1 MDFPEWQNSK
11 QHHEHF
17 KAEERMENK
26 GKTRKKTIFKD
37 MVTDVPETDPRKNI
51 FYMDKVDEK
60 DTVDS
65 TSWLSKDAVNGL
77 MNHAMSLTQAKANV
91 VKETREIFGQDGEE
105 FDKFHPQD
113 NIKLGDGPI
122 PFSYE
127 QRKRVPKIKVAD
139 HGPAIEEVTG
149 FGEDADADN
158 SEVSRP
164 KPIKALSDKRKAA
177 LLKRGDPNPAAN
189 LRSELAYKAEL
200 EQYKKSKG
208 FVVEQHVDHSVISS
222 YGSIDIRRRKK
233 DPKSKEVFIQYNEE
247 QIAKLNEEI
256 AEKKKEEAKHQAE
269 QDMLMKEKQLV
280 ARRIKNW
287 MLDEQMKK
295 HGILHRVGSYYLSRA
310 KYIFGKYEEPTTI
323 LPFVWLGNADTARD
337 SNKLRELGITHILN
351 TAADVEN
358 AFPELFIYCKISM
371 EDSEQQEFEGV
382 FDYAFKFINRV
393 EEIGGRVFIH
403 CSAGVSRAATIAIGY
418 MIYYEKMALLDAF
431 LYVKNKRHIIDP
443 NSNFMY
449 QLALLELQTLG
460 RTTVA
465 FAKKWRNNGDYLK
478 LKNGLDDE
486 FQDEVVRKS
495 SKGLMWIMVFGKV
508 GKKKQRSKIT
518 KLLDMFFIGVLSA
531 QSQPQRRQTTGRMK
545 SAAVRK

>member
-1 MDFPEWQNSK
+1 M
-11 QHHEHF
+11 
-17 KAEERMENK
+17 
-26 GKTRKKTIFKD
+26 
-37 MVTDVPETDPRKNI
+37 
-51 FYMDKVDEK
+51 
-60 DTVDS
+60 
-65 TSWLSKDAVNGL
+65 
-77 MNHAMSLTQAKANV
+77 
-91 VKETREIFGQDGEE
+91 
-105 FDKFHPQD
+105 
-113 NIKLGDGPI
+113 
-122 PFSYE
+122 
-127 QRKRVPKIKVAD
+127 
-139 HGPAIEEVTG
+139 
-149 FGEDADADN
+149 
-158 SEVSRP
+158 
-164 KPIKALSDKRKAA
+164 
-177 LLKRGDPNPAAN
+177 
-189 LRSELAYKAEL
+189 
-200 EQYKKSKG
+200 
-208 FVVEQHVDHSVISS
+208 DHSVISS

-460 RTTVA
+460 RTTGERASLVEDVQCYSFTHLIHSLTNSQTVA